1 MKKFKYLIVSC
12 ANTPTEERL
21 NEYGNDGWQI
31 VSFKEINTPFFN
43 PISKKEETQVVT
55 KIIFMKEI
63 ICSI

>member
-1 MKKFKYLIVSC
+1 MKKFQYLTVSF
-12 ANTPTEERL
+12 ANTPTDERL
-21 NEYGNDGWQI
+21 NEYGKDGWQI

-55 KIIFMKEI
+55 KIIFMKEN